1 MIEQP
6 QERESAQD
14 LGDTID
20 LAICWCWKTG
30 LSSGCVELAVKDAVA
45 DEIGVGAVAG
55 VIGVIGVDAAACGI
69 VGAV

>member
-1 MIEQP
+1 MQGALL
-6 QERESAQD
+6 Q
-14 LGDTID
+14 LGWQAVGATG
-20 LAICWCWKTG
+20 WCWKTG